1 MVADPNR
8 IAVFS
13 SENRANLPVY
23 PLDTF
28 VVTDAGAA
36 ELNAGHTRLPPEA
49 LELLVLMDGKATV
62 GDLEQKM
69 PHIPADAL
77 RDLVRALLGS
87 GLVRHP
93 TVEETEGLD
102 FSAFFAATASPD
114 ASQGT
119 HESAQREAT
128 TGGLTLSRDGYYVS
142 IARQAVKSRTPSAEA
157 PLDVLI
163 IDDDPDVCSLVSL
176 LLEGAGFAV
185 ETAMTRDDIIARLRR
200 KPLPD
205 LVLLDVSIPGTNG
218 FDVLANLK
226 RHPVLRAIP
235 VVMLTAEAT
244 RESVMRGLVGGADGY
259 MTKPFSKDKLLGGV
273 KAVLGLD

>member
-8 IAVFS
+8 VAVFS

-49 LELLVLMDGKATV
+49 LELLVLMDGKSTV
-62 GDLEQKM
+62 GDLEQKI
-69 PHIPADAL
+69 PHIPPEAL
-77 RDLVRALLGS
+77 RDLVRALLGAS
-87 GLVRHP
+87 LVRHP

-102 FSAFFAATASPD
+102 FSAFFAESASPD

-119 HESAQREAT
+119 HESANREAT

-142 IARQAVKSRTPSAEA
+142 IARQAVRSRVPTPGA
-157 PLDVLI
+157 PLDVLV

-185 ETAMTRDDIIARLRR
+185 ETAMKRDDIIARLRR

-259 MTKPFSKDKLLGGV
+259 MTKPFSKDKLLAGV